1 MGRTRPDQARR
12 ENRTVMRTRRQ
23 FLGHVAGA
31 GVAAAFQTPTDNPA
45 PRRRGIVHTVQGPM
59 DASKLGF
66 TLPHEHI
73 CVSSP
78 GFWQVWP
85 EYFGGRAYFIG
96 HVVTKLKTMRD
107 EGVETIV
114 DVTPVDVGRDVRLL
128 EEVSRKSGMHI
139 VACTGHWLAPS
150 SSMNARTVEEL
161 ANFFVLEI
169 ERGIEGTDIRPGVIK
184 VATDH
189 EGVTPFL
196 EKALRAAARASKA
209 TGIPV
214 TTHTYAADRI
224 GEKQAD
230 IFESEG
236 LNPAMV
242 CLGHCD
248 DTDDMSYLTGLL
260 KRGYTI
266 GMDHLTWGTRSATG
280 VLSWQQRGQCIKKLI
295 DAGFCNK
302 MFLSNDWYF
311 GISTAGAGAMEAM
324 EKRNPD
330 GMLFSTR
337 KVIPYLKQLG
347 VTDQEIRTMTIEN
360 PRRFFGGV

>member
-1 MGRTRPDQARR
+1 MGAPVQASP
-12 ENRTVMRTRRQ
+12 V
-23 FLGHVAGA
+23 L
-31 GVAAAFQTPTDNPA
+31 
-45 PRRRGIVHTVQGPM
+45 RRRGIVHTVRGPI

-73 CVSSP
+73 CASSA

-85 EYFGGRAYFIG
+85 EFFGGRANFIRQ
-96 HVVTKLKTMRD
+96 VVSKLKTMRD
-107 EGVETIV
+107 EGVDTIV
-114 DVTPVDVGRDVRLL
+114 DVTPVDVGRNIRLL

-150 SSMNARTVEEL
+150 SSMSARTVEEL

-214 TTHTYAADRI
+214 TTHTYAADRT
-224 GEKQAD
+224 GEMQAE
-230 IFESEG
+230 IFEAEG

-248 DTDDMSYLTGLL
+248 DTDDVGYLTGLL

-266 GMDHLTWGTRSATG
+266 GMDHLTWGTRGAPET
-280 VLSWQQRGQCIKKLI
+280 LSWQQRAQCIKKLI
-295 DAGFCNK
+295 DAGFNNK

-311 GISTAGAGAMEAM
+311 GTSIAGAGAMEAM
-324 EKRNPD
+324 EKVNPD
-330 GMLFSTR
+330 GMLFNTR
-337 KVIPYLKQLG
+337 KTIPYLKQLG
-347 VTDQEIRTMTIEN
+347 VTDQQIRLITIEN